1 MSTFLFAI
9 GLFVL
14 MGVFAFLVGAFIRT
28 SYGECDDQ

>member
-14 MGVFAFLVGAFIRT
+14 MGAFAFLVGAFIR
-28 SYGECDDQ
+28 SGQGERDDE

>member
-14 MGVFAFLVGAFIRT
+14 MGVFAFLVGAFIRIG
-28 SYGECDDQ
+28 YGELEDQ